1 MIWSLFY
8 STSSSSEHGTLY
20 QLRNLINRRNVVAK
34 PMKDFNACDD
44 FFITV
49 LTGHII
55 AAAMK
60 VLHID
65 SPSGIPEGALFNA
78 GNLWMES
85 KEERQSV
92 IESISSEIVDSF
104 NFQFKASSQVAEDGI
119 QIYGKQ
125 LLGIG
130 MLYWE
135 YTDAIKEGDG
145 DRLLRCWKYMLVLFI
160 NTGRKNYSIEA
171 LKMLYQFYY
180 QLPQR
185 QATQL
190 LYSRFVNV
198 FGLPGHNIPTDLH
211 LEHLNAIVKSCVKSL
226 RANKTEE
233 AIKRSAKAL
242 GKLFPIC
249 QRFDEENNVAIPSGT
264 HSRASIRKDLDII
277 VEEIQNLKIF
287 DTVAGRK
294 HPSFSHPKNAL
305 LQKSE
310 DELKRW
316 ITVHI

>member
-1 MIWSLFY
+1 
-8 STSSSSEHGTLY
+8 
-20 QLRNLINRRNVVAK
+20 
-34 PMKDFNACDD
+34 
-44 FFITV
+44 
-49 LTGHII
+49 
-55 AAAMK
+55 
-60 VLHID
+60 
-65 SPSGIPEGALFNA
+65 
-78 GNLWMES
+78 
-85 KEERQSV
+85 
-92 IESISSEIVDSF
+92 
-104 NFQFKASSQVAEDGI
+104 
-119 QIYGKQ
+119 
-125 LLGIG
+125 
-130 MLYWE
+130 
-135 YTDAIKEGDG
+135 
-145 DRLLRCWKYMLVLFI
+145 MLVLFI

-198 FGLPGHNIPTDLH
+198 SGLPGHNIPTDLH
-211 LEHLNAIVKSCVKSL
+211 LEHLNAIVKSCVKIL

-233 AIKRSAKAL
+233 ASAKDL

-277 VEEIQNLKIF
+277 VEEIQNLKVF

-294 HPSFSHPKNAL
+294 HPTFSHPKNAL

-316 ITVHI
+316 ITSSHMNI